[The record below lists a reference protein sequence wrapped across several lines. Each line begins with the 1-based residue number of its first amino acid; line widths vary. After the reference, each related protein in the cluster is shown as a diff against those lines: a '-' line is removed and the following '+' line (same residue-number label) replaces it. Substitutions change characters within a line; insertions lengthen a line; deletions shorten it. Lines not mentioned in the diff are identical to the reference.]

1 LIAAVALIV
10 VAVVIVKLIYSQLGV
25 LVKLEFFGR
34 MRREA
39 K

>member
-25 LVKLEFFGR
+25 LVELEFFGR
-34 MRREA
+34 MHREA